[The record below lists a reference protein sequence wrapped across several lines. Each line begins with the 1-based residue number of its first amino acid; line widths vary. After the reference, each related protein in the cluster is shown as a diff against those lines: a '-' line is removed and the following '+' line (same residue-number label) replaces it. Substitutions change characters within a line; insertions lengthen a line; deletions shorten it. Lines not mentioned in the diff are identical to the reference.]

1 MGDKTIFITGGNEG
15 IGFATAFLFAE
26 QGVNVAIMGRRASK
40 NAEAVS
46 HMASRGLDCCAIE
59 GDVTRESDI
68 ERAIEITLK
77 KYGSLNYAFNN
88 AGITDFPRRFEDL
101 GSDDFDA
108 LFNINVKGVA
118 LSMKHELPAIL
129 ASGGGAIVNT
139 GSIAS
144 SIGLNMLP
152 FYAASKHAL
161 LGLTKSLALEYAP
174 RGVRINM
181 VCPGTVEG
189 TGIYHDM
196 TSRAPSLVDS
206 LVEKVPFGRL
216 ASPSEVANCVRFLCS
231 DMASYM
237 TGQAVYVDG
246 GFTAG

>member
-1 MGDKTIFITGGNEG
+1 MADKTIFITGGNEG
-15 IGFATAFLFAE
+15 IGYATAIFFAE
-26 QGVNVAIMGRRASK
+26 QGVNVAIMGRRANK

-59 GDVTRESDI
+59 GDVTNESDI
-68 ERAIEITLK
+68 ERAIDITLK
-77 KYGSLNYAFNN
+77 RFGSLNYAFNN
-88 AGITDFPRRFEDL
+88 AGITDVPRRFEDL
-101 GSDDFDA
+101 STQDFDT
-108 LFNINVKGVA
+108 LYNTNLKGVFM
-118 LSMKHELPAIL
+118 SMKYEVPAIL
-129 ASGGGAIVNT
+129 ASGGGSIVNT

-161 LGLTKSLALEYAP
+161 LGLTKSLALEFAP

-181 VCPGTVEG
+181 VCPGTVSG

-216 ASPSEVANCVRFLCS
+216 ASPTEVASCVWFLCS